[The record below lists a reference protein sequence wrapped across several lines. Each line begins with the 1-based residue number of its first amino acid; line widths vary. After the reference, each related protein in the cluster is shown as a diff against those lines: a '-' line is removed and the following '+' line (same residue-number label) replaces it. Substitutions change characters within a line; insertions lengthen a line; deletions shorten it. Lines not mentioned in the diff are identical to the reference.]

1 VRQTTIDHVEA
12 IAKAV
17 LYEGYL
23 LYPYRRSAVK
33 NQVRWTFGGVHPR
46 DWSEAT
52 GGFEPWLQQTQCL
65 LTAPGD
71 GLASECSSFPDGC
84 RVGVTVRFL
93 RLVACS
99 GPGQATWQEASEWS
113 TEAADLDLRALL
125 REPVKL
131 AIELPGGQDEN
142 GEDGV
147 RRQRLALS
155 GEAALS
161 AEPVAEGAVRLTI
174 RVINTTQIAEAAQ
187 LGREQAMLQSMA
199 STHAV
204 LRASGGSFVSLSDPP
219 EHLGEAARGCQNV
232 GVWPVLVGEPGSRD
246 TVLASPI
253 ILEDHPQV
261 APESPMD
268 LFDATEIDEILTLR
282 ILTLSDEEKKELRKG
297 DERGRRILE
306 RAEALTP
313 DEMMRLHG
321 TVRRLRPVGGDE
333 LPGAAT
339 GRPLPWEPAP

>member
-1 VRQTTIDHVEA
+1 VSQAIDHVDA

-71 GLASECSSFPDGC
+71 GRAPEHSSFPAGC
-84 RVGVTVRFL
+84 RLGVTVRFL
-93 RLVACS
+93 RLHACS
-99 GPGQATWQEASEWS
+99 RPGQPTWQEASEWS
-113 TEAADLDLRALL
+113 TEAPDLDIRALL
-125 REPVKL
+125 REPVRL
-131 AIELPGGQDEN
+131 AIELPPGQDEH

-147 RRQRLALS
+147 QRQWRALS
-155 GEAALS
+155 GEAEVS
-161 AEPVAEGAVRLTI
+161 AEPAAEGTVRLTI
-174 RVINTTQIAEAAQ
+174 RVLNSTRVAEAAQ

-199 STHAV
+199 STHVV
-204 LRASGGSFVSLSDPP
+204 LRAGEGSFVSLSDPP
-219 EHLGEAARGCQNV
+219 EHLREAARACQNI
-232 GVWPVLVGEPGSRD
+232 GVWPVMVGEPGSHD

-282 ILTLSDEEKKELRKG
+282 ILTLSDEEKQELRQG
-297 DERGRRILE
+297 DERGRMILE
-306 RAEALTP
+306 RAEALTA

-321 TVRRLRPVGGDE
+321 SVRSLRPVAGDG
-333 LPGAAT
+333 LPSTAGQEF
-339 GRPLPWEPAP
+339 PWEPAP